1 MTQPMALS
9 APSNGACVLN
19 YHVSYPDT
27 DAAGVI
33 NHGRYIDMAER
44 SRHDLLRK
52 AGLSYASLS
61 QEHDTLLVVHKIH
74 ATYHASGVLED
85 NLQISTALSLCSSA
99 RTVWVTHIRST
110 ATLLATVT
118 AELAALHAGT
128 KLIRRHPDILLSR
141 LAPFAV
147 AMP

>member
-1 MTQPMALS
+1 MTQPAAS
-9 APSNGACVLN
+9 SSGACVLN

-27 DAAGVI
+27 DAAGVV

-44 SRHDLLRK
+44 ARHDLLKR

-61 QEHDTLLVVHKIH
+61 TELDTLLVVHKLS
-74 ATYHASGVLED
+74 AVYHAPGVLED
-85 NLQISTALSLCSSA
+85 SLQLSTGLALCSAA
-99 RTVWVTHIRST
+99 RTVWVTHIHRA

-128 KLIRRHPDILLSR
+128 KIIRRHPDILLSR
-141 LAPFAV
+141 LAPFAL
-147 AMP
+147 AAP

>member
-1 MTQPMALS
+1 MSQPMVLSALS
-9 APSNGACVLN
+9 SGVRVLN

-44 SRHDLLRK
+44 ARHDLLK
-52 AGLSYASLS
+52 QAGLSYASLS
-61 QEHDTLLVVHKIH
+61 QEHDTLLVVHKIN

-85 NLQISTALSLCSSA
+85 SLQISTGLSLCSAA
-99 RTVWVTHIRST
+99 RTVWVTRIHRA

-118 AELAALHAGT
+118 AELAALHAST
-128 KLIRRHPDILLSR
+128 KIIRRHPDILLSK
-141 LAPFAV
+141 LAPFAL
-147 AMP
+147 ATP